1 MKRIS
6 LFLAAIAAV
15 CAAVAGDSSGAASN
29 YPSPLRLRSI
39 ASSVSGSWVLNS
51 STSAAADA
59 TTSNVS
65 VNNAADNGWYVFP
78 PGTQSTTRLTSIP
91 TTPGGTGWIVDP
103 AGGASGFP
111 AGTWTFTV
119 KTSVPGATLDP
130 GTALLTVGMWKGTIS
145 GATFTPVGPPL
156 LAPTD
161 DPGSHDLRSGL
172 NATTSTSYALPKFS
186 LGAGETLFVELW
198 RHQVAGISD
207 PTAANRTLQL
217 VVNDGTSQLTH
228 PAADGTAPTHSLS
241 VTGASGKTAFKA
253 GSNTLYYLGSSAGSF
268 KVKDTIT
275 DSGSGPLQVTYPLV
289 SSSGWTHPAETVTAA
304 PSFTSSAYSWTA
316 GSTTSLGAQSIVAED
331 KALQTSTATLT
342 LTNDTTGPTG
352 QSVALSGGPNFATLS
367 VPLTLMKGTDAGAG
381 VDGASGLVERAAA
394 TATTGTCGTFGPW
407 APVTLVAGADSSVVA
422 GNCYRY
428 RYTISDLLGNASGPS
443 APSADA
449 VIATSATT
457 TTTTAAT
464 TTTTTAA
471 TTTTTTTTSA
481 ATTSVVTIDAPT
493 ELTGA
498 GNQHYS
504 AGTLWFQP
512 GGSGSFTLNAKAQ
525 SGVVSVTFPDVS
537 TTSGWAGSTG
547 GTDTTSPYS
556 SPVVYSWAVG
566 AAAPGAKTVLATTAS
581 AQTTAAITIS
591 ADSTAPAGQTI
602 AVNGGPFFSANSVP
616 LTISRGTDTGAGVDP
631 AADVV
636 ERATAPLRNGV
647 CGAFG
652 PFTAISLVGGADT
665 SVATGSCYHW
675 QLKVTDFVGN
685 VSTASAASTDAK
697 VDTSPPMAPN
707 LLFTGLL
714 NTGADGNVVYYQ
726 PKAAGSFTVN
736 AVASDPE
743 SGVIRYSF
751 PTIPGFAQVG
761 TGASRTYNY
770 TSSVSPPV
778 GPLIVTATNPEG
790 VPSPAASFTVAPD
803 HTPPRLTVR
812 CNGEPCVAKSYL
824 GPVTVTFTGADMPG
838 SGVDLIRFTTSG
850 TVPKKDEGF
859 EYASPFVVRSRT
871 HLTVRAF
878 DKAGNASS
886 PLSLTVRSL
895 ADRLVFGAPDR
906 LSVGPAAHYLQAR
919 LSSTRRARVLAVMT
933 GPGLKAPGRWRFILE
948 GGAWIVQLRLPETI
962 QRRGAYT
969 VRWAVSAGT
978 RGTSKVTQVTLR

>member
-39 ASSVSGSWVLNS
+39 ASSVTGSSVLNS
-51 STSAAADA
+51 STSAADA

-78 PGTQSTTRLTSIP
+78 PGAQSTTRLASIP
-91 TTPGGTGWIVDP
+91 TNPDGTGWIVDP

-130 GTALLTVGMWKGTIS
+130 GTTLLTVGMWKGTIS
-145 GATFTPVGPPL
+145 GATFTPVGPAL

-172 NATTSTSYALPKFS
+172 NATTSSAYTLPKFS
-186 LGAGETLFVELW
+186 LGAGETLFVEFW

-228 PAADGTAPTHSLS
+228 PAADSTAPTHSLS
-241 VTGASGKTAFKA
+241 VTGVSGKTAFKA
-253 GSNTLYYLGSSAGSF
+253 GSNTLYYLGSSAGGF

-289 SSSGWTHPAETVTAA
+289 STSGWTHPAETVTAA
-304 PSFTSSAYSWTA
+304 PSFTSSTYSWTA
-316 GSTTSLGAQSIVAED
+316 GSTTSPGAQSIVAED
-331 KALQTSTATLT
+331 KAIQTSTATLT

-352 QSVALSGGPNFATLS
+352 QAVALSGGPSFTTLS
-367 VPLTLMKGTDAGAG
+367 VPLTLMNGTDAGAG

-407 APVTLVAGADSSVVA
+407 APVTLVGGADTSVVA

-449 VIATSATT
+449 AIATSATT
-457 TTTTAAT
+457 TTATSTA
-464 TTTTTAA
+464 
-471 TTTTTTTTSA
+471 TTTTSA
-481 ATTSVVTIDAPT
+481 ATSPVTIDAPT

-498 GNQHYS
+498 ANQHYS
-504 AGTLWFQP
+504 AGTVWFQP
-512 GGSGSFTLNAKAQ
+512 GGSGSFTLNATAQ

-537 TTSGWAGSTG
+537 ATSGWAGSTG

-556 SPVVYSWAVG
+556 SPIAYTWTVG

-581 AQTTAAITIS
+581 AQTSTAAITIS

-602 AVNGGPFFSANSVP
+602 TVHGGPFFAANSVP
-616 LTISRGTDTGAGVDP
+616 LTISRGTDAGAGVDP
-631 AADVV
+631 AGDVV
-636 ERATAPLRNGV
+636 ERATAPLRNGG
-647 CGAFG
+647 CGTFG
-652 PFTAISLVGGADT
+652 PFTAVTLVGGADN
-665 SVATGSCYHW
+665 SVTTGSCYRW

-714 NTGADGNVVYYQ
+714 NAGVEGNVVYYQ
-726 PKAAGSFTVN
+726 PAAAGSFTVN
-736 AVASDPE
+736 TVASDPE
-743 SGVIRYSF
+743 SGVLRYSF
-751 PTIPGFAQVG
+751 PTIPGFAQIG
-761 TGASRTYNY
+761 MGASRTYHY
-770 TSSVSPPV
+770 TSPVSPPD

-790 VPSPAASFTVAPD
+790 FASPAASFTVAPD
-803 HTPPRLTVR
+803 ATPPRLAVR
-812 CNGEPCVAKSYL
+812 CNGAPCLAKSYP
-824 GPVTVTFTGADMPG
+824 GPVTVTFTGADTPG
-838 SGVDLIRFTTSG
+838 SGVDLIRFTTNG
-850 TVPKKDEGF
+850 TVPTKDEGF
-859 EYASPFVVRSRT
+859 EYASPFVVRSVT

-878 DKAGNASS
+878 DKAGNASN
-886 PLSLTVRSL
+886 PLSLMVRSL
-895 ADRLVFGAPDR
+895 ADRLVFGAPAR
-906 LSVGPAAHYLQAR
+906 LSVGRAARYLEAR
-919 LSSTRRARVLAVMT
+919 VSSTRRAHVLAVMT
-933 GPGLKAPGRWRFILE
+933 GPGLKAPGRWRFSLE

-962 QRRGAYT
+962 QRGGAYT
-969 VRWAVSAGT
+969 VRWTVSAGT
-978 RGTSKVTQVTLR
+978 RSTSKVTQVTLR